1 MNVSAEFIEYILKK
15 QDIDY
20 KHYPDKGF
28 FQICN
33 PFSDDRKFHMG
44 LNYRLQVYHCF
55 KTSEKGGLFYFFRR
69 FLNIPD
75 DRLIQML
82 SKFRKHKPI
91 VIKDKEEI
99 VDDGVVHYHNV
110 PSNWVLIDDIPA
122 QPAKGMHYAYLLRRN
137 ISKDKILRNRFYYST
152 QDTSRVVIPY
162 NINGNLVYWIARDI
176 LGKANK
182 KYLYPPENLVKNKRS
197 DLLYNY
203 DFANKDELIIC
214 EGQFNALIVDGVAIG
229 GKDISEMQ
237 LKLIRHMKPKS
248 VILAFDQDVPGKK
261 AITQNLPILAPYFND
276 NLYFLS
282 ADVTEE
288 DFADM
293 GEVRAREYI
302 VARKKQYTVGRA
314 YQEKF
319 FHPKKNGIFTKHLY

>member
-1 MNVSAEFIEYILKK
+1 MDVSAEFIQYILKK
-15 QDIDY
+15 QDIDF

-33 PFSDDRKFHMG
+33 PFTDDRKFHMG
-44 LNYRLQVYHCF
+44 LNYRLQVYNCF
-55 KTSEKGGLFYFFRR
+55 KTSEKGGLFFFFRKL
-69 FLNIPD
+69 LNVSEE
-75 DRLIQML
+75 RLIHML
-82 SKFRKHKPI
+82 MKFNKHKPI
-91 VIKDKEEI
+91 VIKEQEEV

-110 PSNWVLIDDIPA
+110 PNNWVLVDDIPA
-122 QPAKGMHYAYLLRRN
+122 QPAKSMHYAYLLRRN
-137 ISKDKILRNRFYYST
+137 ISKDKILRNKFYYST

-162 NINGNLVYWIARDI
+162 TMNGNLVYWIARDI
-176 LGKANK
+176 LGKADK

-203 DFANKDELIIC
+203 DFANRDELIIC

-229 GKDISEMQ
+229 GKDISDMQ
-237 LKLIRHMKPKS
+237 LKLIRFMAPKK

-261 AITQNLPILAPYFND
+261 AIAKNLPLLAPYFND

-293 GEVRAREYI
+293 GEEGARRYI
-302 VARKKQYTVGRA
+302 TSNVSRYTPASA
-314 YQEKF
+314 YAEKF
-319 FHPKKNGIFTKHLY
+319 FH